1 MFSVLSVG
9 GTFLYAICWKQKS
22 IASSPFAK
30 RFRKTVSSS
39 MMKYDKL
46 INDRTNIQYK
56 GKEKGEPMNQE
67 KINIPPSDLKYLQL
81 LSTKYPDMR
90 SASSEII
97 NLQAILNLPKG
108 TEFFLSDIHGEY
120 EAFTHMLKSASG
132 VIRHKVNEVFGN
144 SLIAEERNALIT
156 LIYYPEEKLSLIKA
170 NGKNQEE
177 WYEITLRRLIKVCR
191 MVSSKYTRSKV
202 RKALPKDFSY
212 IIEELLHEQKA
223 PDKEEYYNQI
233 IKTIMSTDSG
243 DAFIL
248 AMCRLIQK
256 LAVDRLHILGD
267 IFDRGP
273 GPELIMDA
281 LMDYNVVDFQWG
293 NHDMLWIGAAAGS
306 DACIANVLRIA
317 SSYSNLDTIREGYGI
332 NLLPLVTFAMDTYQ
346 DDPCTL
352 FLPKIKPDEPMDDK
366 EYLLTARMHKAMA
379 IIQFKL
385 EAAIIKRSF
394 PEEMADRLLLDKI
407 NLQSGTITLD
417 QKEYP
422 LKDTHF
428 PTLHPDHPDELT
440 RQEWEVVHKLR
451 TSFIRSE
458 RLQKHIRFL
467 FAKGSMYKVYNSNL
481 LFHGCIL
488 LEEDGSF
495 KQYRFADQLL
505 SGKAYID
512 ALENLVVH
520 TYFDKADVSEKE
532 RGLDTMWYLWAGPG
546 SPLYGK
552 NKMATFERYF
562 IAEKETHAETK
573 NPYYRYRDDENTCKR
588 ILEEFGLNPDRS
600 HIINGHV
607 PVASKKGENPVKANG
622 RLLVIDGGMSKA
634 YQAKTGTAG
643 YTLIYNS
650 HGLLLVSHEPFES
663 RKKAIEE
670 DKDIV
675 SSTTIIE
682 KVGERKKVADTDTG
696 YKIREEIAY
705 LELLLKAFRRGI
717 LKEH

>member
-1 MFSVLSVG
+1 M
-9 GTFLYAICWKQKS
+9 KQTKNE
-22 IASSPFAK
+22 IHPH
-30 RFRKTVSSS
+30 
-39 MMKYDKL
+39 
-46 INDRTNIQYK
+46 
-56 GKEKGEPMNQE
+56 E
-67 KINIPPSDLKYLQL
+67 LKYLQL

-90 SASSEII
+90 AASSEII

-132 VIRHKVNEVFGN
+132 VIRHKVNEIFGN
-144 SLIAEERNALIT
+144 SLVAEERNALIT
-156 LIYYPEEKLSLIKA
+156 LIYYPEEKLNLIK
-170 NGKNQEE
+170 GSQKNPEE

-191 MVSSKYTRSKV
+191 DVSSKYTRSKV
-202 RKALPKDFSY
+202 RKALPKDFAY
-212 IIEELLHEQKA
+212 IIEELLHEQQSH
-223 PDKEEYYNQI
+223 DKEEYYNQI
-233 IKTIMSTDSG
+233 IKTIMSTGSG
-243 DAFIL
+243 DDFII
-248 AMCRLIQK
+248 AICKLIQK

-306 DACIANVLRIA
+306 DACIANALRIA
-317 SSYSNLDTIREGYGI
+317 LSYYNLDTLKEGYGI
-332 NLLPLVTFAMDTYQ
+332 DLMPLVTFAMDTYQ

-352 FLPKIKPDEPMDDK
+352 FLPKIKTEEPIDEK
-366 EYLLTARMHKAMA
+366 EYLLTAKMHKAIA

-385 EAAIIKRSF
+385 EAAVIKRSF
-394 PEEMADRLLLDKI
+394 PTEMADRLLLDKI
-407 NLQSGTITLD
+407 NLQKGTITLNG
-417 QKEYP
+417 KEYA

-428 PTLHPDHPDELT
+428 PTLMADNPNELT
-440 RQEWEVVHKLR
+440 RQEWEVVQKLR
-451 TSFIRSE
+451 ASFLKSE

-467 FAKGSMYKVYNSNL
+467 LAKGNMYKVYNSNL

-495 KQYRFADQLL
+495 KKYRLGDQML

-512 ALENLVVH
+512 ALENIVVN
-520 TYFDKADVSEKE
+520 TYFDKSDIHEKE
-532 RGLDTMWYLWAGPG
+532 PGLDIMWYLWAGPG
-546 SPLYGK
+546 SPLFGK

-562 IAEKETHAETK
+562 IAEKETHEEHK
-573 NPYYRYRDDENTCKR
+573 NPYYKYRDNENTCKR
-588 ILEEFGLNPDRS
+588 ILEEFGLDPEKSR
-600 HIINGHV
+600 IINGHV
-607 PVASKKGENPVKANG
+607 PVASIKGENPVKANG

-634 YQAKTGTAG
+634 YQAKTGIAG

-663 RKKAIEE
+663 RKKAIEQ

-675 SSTTIIE
+675 SSTAVIE
-682 KVGERKKVADTDTG
+682 KAVERIKVSDTDTG
-696 YKIREEIAY
+696 TKIKDEIAH
-705 LELLLKAFRRGI
+705 LELLLKAFKKGLI
-717 LKEH
+717 KEH